1 MDFIDFIDFMD
12 FIDINFRKLYYSKY
26 LDDFLYFEN

>member
-26 LDDFLYFEN
+26 LDDF